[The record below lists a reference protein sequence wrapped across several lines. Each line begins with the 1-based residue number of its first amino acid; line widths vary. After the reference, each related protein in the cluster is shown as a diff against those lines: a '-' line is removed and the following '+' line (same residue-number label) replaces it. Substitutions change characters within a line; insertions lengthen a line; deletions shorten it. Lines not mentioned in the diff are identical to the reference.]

1 VVDPARAAVADLA
14 ARRARPGRLFAVF
27 YAGLALVPIAIAQ
40 GFLAAR
46 REATS
51 WLSHEPRP
59 IDDLFGER
67 PPPRPRLERL
77 RKYDPNFSEI
87 ALEDYLHELYARAMR
102 SRTSDDELALLAPFL
117 SASVRGQLRTRGQRS
132 PAAVGGIVVGSSRV
146 HSLHVGREPIA
157 SVQVDFEANYEETPP
172 GGGPKVGYWVRERW
186 TMQRNIAATS
196 RPPTE
201 VRAFGCPSCGAPVE
215 HDQREACRHCG
226 TRWDTGDFE
235 WQCTKIHVQEENVR
249 PPALG
254 GYSEEQGTFAS
265 TIVEPE
271 CDRML
276 AELARLDPAGHRDV
290 LRGRIGT
297 IYRELNLAWS
307 SLEWEKA
314 KPICTDRF
322 WLAQTYWIEA
332 YKANRLRNRMEQAR
346 LRSVEFAKVRID
358 PFYWAVTVR
367 IRAEAIDI
375 TVAEPSGHVVGG
387 NAIEPREY
395 AEYWTVVR
403 PVPGTTTDKPCPSC
417 GAPLV
422 TNLAGNCEHCGVKV
436 SGGASD
442 WVLSKI
448 EQDEAYLG

>member
-1 VVDPARAAVADLA
+1 MEKGRC
-14 ARRARPGRLFAVF
+14 ARRLA

-51 WLSHEPRP
+51 WLSHEPP
-59 IDDLFGER
+59 PSDDLFAER

-132 PAAVGGIVVGSSRV
+132 PVAVGGIVVGSSRV

-157 SVQVDFEANYEETPP
+157 SVQVDFEANYEETPS

-186 TMQRNIAATS
+186 TMQRSIAATS

-226 TRWDTGDFE
+226 TRWDAGDFE
-235 WQCTKIHVQEENVR
+235 WQCTKIHVQEEAVR

-254 GYSEEQGTFAS
+254 GYSEEQGTFAA

-297 IYRELNLAWS
+297 IYRELNLAWIP
-307 SLEWEKA
+307 LEWE
-314 KPICTDRF
+314 
-322 WLAQTYWIEA
+322 
-332 YKANRLRNRMEQAR
+332 
-346 LRSVEFAKVRID
+346 
-358 PFYWAVTVR
+358 
-367 IRAEAIDI
+367 
-375 TVAEPSGHVVGG
+375 
-387 NAIEPREY
+387 
-395 AEYWTVVR
+395 
-403 PVPGTTTDKPCPSC
+403 
-417 GAPLV
+417 
-422 TNLAGNCEHCGVKV
+422 
-436 SGGASD
+436 
-442 WVLSKI
+442 
-448 EQDEAYLG
+448 